1 MGPQRAFRLRPEGPL
16 LILAAVGVAAL
27 CLPLLQLVPPPHS
40 QTAWWTTERLLRVF
54 IGPEQVLCYACF
66 AWACLILLARQRETA
81 RQQRAFS
88 LDLLPTD
95 PEWRLL
101 PADVS
106 LWQRRIERAAEPF
119 GSFLLTDWFVGVLRL
134 FGRQRSVVEIDSY
147 LNRQADLELARLV
160 ASMGRVHYLA
170 WALPALGFVGTARG
184 IGMAL
189 SVAPALSSDPQT
201 HFLDQITSSL
211 AVTFD
216 TTFVALVLS
225 LVLMFLISSQQRAEE
240 LLVLDVQQRI
250 AVVVH
255 QQLHSP
261 REELTAGLGDA
272 CS

>member
-1 MGPQRAFRLRPEGPL
+1 MRPKRAFRLRPEGPL
-16 LILAAVGVAAL
+16 FILAAVGVAAL
-27 CLPLLQLVPPPHS
+27 CLPLLQLIPPPPA
-40 QTAWWTTERLLRVF
+40 QTTWWTADRLLRVF

-66 AWACLILLARQRETA
+66 TWACLILLARRRETV
-81 RQQRAFS
+81 RQIRAFG

-101 PADVS
+101 PADVP
-106 LWQRRIERAAEPF
+106 LWQRRIERTAEPF
-119 GSFLLTDWFVGVLRL
+119 GSLLLTDWLVAVLRL
-134 FGRQRSVVEIDSY
+134 FARQRSVVEIDSY
-147 LNRQADLELARLV
+147 LNRQADLELTRLV

-189 SVAPALSSDPQT
+189 SVAPALGSDPQA

-225 LVLMFLISSQQRAEE
+225 LVLMFFIASQQRAEE
-240 LLVLDVQQRI
+240 MLVLDVQQRV
-250 AVVVH
+250 AEVVH
-255 QQLHSP
+255 QQLHLP
-261 REELTAGLGDA
+261 RDDWAPGLGDTA
-272 CS
+272 S